1 MKEES
6 GTKALALRLIKE
18 YDSIFAETAYHEP
31 SVNTLVISGEDVAAE
46 FKQSGLFDSRLSDIW

>member
-31 SVNTLVISGEDVAAE
+31 SVNTVSLPNLGLISST
-46 FKQSGLFDSRLSDIW
+46 FL